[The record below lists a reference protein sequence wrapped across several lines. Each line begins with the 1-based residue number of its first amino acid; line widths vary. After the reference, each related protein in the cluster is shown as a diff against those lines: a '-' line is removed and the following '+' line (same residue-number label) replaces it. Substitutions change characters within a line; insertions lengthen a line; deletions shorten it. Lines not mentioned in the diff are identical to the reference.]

1 VIDLLG
7 ISIHDPDVVFT
18 DLGLALLGGYFGWR
32 LWTASPGA
40 LSKAG
45 AVLMA
50 GLASAAFW
58 GAIFHAFFPDDTTT
72 VSGFIAWLPVAV
84 SILVAA
90 LAMLELALR
99 LLVPRLPAA
108 ARRAILAAYAAGF
121 VGVVLLVDES
131 FTSIVRFYVPAL
143 ILFLVGSSRQAI
155 QARSGG
161 WSSIAAG
168 LLLSVGAA
176 LLQQAQ
182 VAIHPDYFDHNA
194 VYHVLQGIALVFLY
208 LGFRAVSEPAG
219 RVYAA
224 GANPASRPE

>member
-1 VIDLLG
+1 VIELLG
-7 ISIHDPDVVFT
+7 ITIHEPDVVFT
-18 DLGLALLGGYFGWR
+18 DLGLALLAGYFGWR
-32 LWTASPGA
+32 LWAGPPGS
-40 LSKAG
+40 LLRAG
-45 AVLMA
+45 AVLMG

-72 VSGFIAWLPVAV
+72 VPGFIAWLPVAL

-90 LAMLELALR
+90 AAMLELALR
-99 LLVPRLPAA
+99 ILVPSLPPSG
-108 ARRAILAAYAAGF
+108 RRAILAAYAAGF
-121 VGVVLLVDES
+121 IGVVLLVDES

-143 ILFLVGSSRQAI
+143 ILFLIGSGRQAI
-155 QARSGG
+155 QSRSGG

-168 LLLSVGAA
+168 LLLSAGAA

-208 LGFRAVSEPAG
+208 FGFRAVSEPAG

-224 GANPASRPE
+224 GANPASRPG